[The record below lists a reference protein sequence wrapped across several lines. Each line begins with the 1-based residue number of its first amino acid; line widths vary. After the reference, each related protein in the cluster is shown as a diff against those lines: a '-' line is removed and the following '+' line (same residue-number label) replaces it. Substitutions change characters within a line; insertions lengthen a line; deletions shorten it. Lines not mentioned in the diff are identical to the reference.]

1 MTRDWN
7 ISACRWAATCCI
19 VACHIMQYYE
29 NCLAYWFNIGVQVFF
44 IISGYLYCNKQVSQ
58 PLRFLTRNWLKILIP
73 CEIFL
78 IGTLFAFYVVGVD
91 LPPTK
96 ECIRVVLLSQTI
108 PGCGHLWFIS
118 QILFCYL
125 SIPVLH
131 GVRIEM
137 SECGKA
143 RYVVIVSAIIA
154 VICCI
159 CIGYRTHVR
168 ADCFVCFIVGF
179 FLCDYNKR
187 FASIDKTFIK
197 LLFFAGGLAF
207 IVRII
212 LMLNGCLDGDIYI
225 LDMWL
230 KAAVAMALFLFFVHY
245 CKFTD
250 NWLLRYSDQCS
261 YYIYLTHH
269 IWILGPLSV
278 MGHPYGAGM
287 FLALLLTVISSFLL
301 KLISS
306 KILSYFRRW
315 L

>member
-197 LLFFAGGLAF
+197 LLIFSGGLAF
-207 IVRII
+207 IVRIS

-230 KAAVAMALFLFFVHY
+230 KAAVAMAFFFVLRA
-245 CKFTD
+245 
-250 NWLLRYSDQCS
+250 LLQVYRQLASPIFRPVFILHLSDTS
-261 YYIYLTHH
+261 YLVT
-269 IWILGPLSV
+269 WPVVG
-278 MGHPYGAGM
+278 YGAPIWCRYVSCVA
-287 FLALLLTVISSFLL
+287 FDSNFVFSS
-301 KLISS
+301 
-306 KILSYFRRW
+306 
-315 L
+315 